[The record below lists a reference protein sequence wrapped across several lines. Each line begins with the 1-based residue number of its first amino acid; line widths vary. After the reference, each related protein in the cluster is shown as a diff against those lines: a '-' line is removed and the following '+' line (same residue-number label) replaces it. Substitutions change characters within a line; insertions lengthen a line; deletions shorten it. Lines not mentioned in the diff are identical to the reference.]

1 MALDNNPLKQ
11 YFRRPALH
19 LRLPSGG
26 QGYAPGIINLPDTGE
41 LPIYPM
47 TAIDE
52 ITAKTPDAL
61 FNGSA
66 VADLIKSCVPNILD
80 PWAVSS
86 YDLDAVLI
94 AIKAA
99 SQGSDLEID
108 SQCPSCEEIA
118 SYGVNLMGILATMKP
133 GDYTKELN
141 VGDLSI
147 KFRALQYREMN
158 EASLGQFELQ
168 KMLFAISKIEDE
180 TEKAK
185 RGQEAIKTVTE
196 VTMQILA
203 KTIEYIKTPGTTVTE
218 TNFIVDFLKS
228 CDNNMFVAIR
238 DYHAKLK
245 ETTEIKPLKIKCIH
259 CQNEYEQTFTLNASD
274 FFG

>member
-26 QGYAPGIINLPDTGE
+26 QGYAPGIINLPDSGE

-66 VADLIKSCVPNILD
+66 VADLIKSCVPNIID

-99 SQGSDLEID
+99 SQGSELEID

-180 TEKAK
+180 TEKAQ

-203 KTIEYIKTPGTTVTE
+203 KTIEYIRTPGTTVTE

-259 CQNEYEQTFTLNASD
+259 CQHDYEQAFTLNASD

>member
-26 QGYAPGIINLPDTGE
+26 QGYGPGIINLPDTGE

-66 VADLIKSCVPNILD
+66 VSELIKSCVPNIID

-99 SQGSDLEID
+99 SQGSELEID
-108 SQCPSCEEIA
+108 SQCPSCEEVA

-141 VGDLSI
+141 VGELSI
-147 KFRALQYREMN
+147 KFRPLQYREMN

-185 RGQEAIKTVTE
+185 QGQEAVKTVTE
-196 VTMQILA
+196 ITMKILA

-218 TNFIVDFLKS
+218 TSFIVDFLKS

-245 ETTEIKPLKIKCIH
+245 ESTEIKPLKIKCIH
-259 CQNEYEQTFTLNASD
+259 CQNEYEQAFTLNASD

>member
-1 MALDNNPLKQ
+1 MALENNPLKQ
-11 YFRRPALH
+11 YFRRPSMH

-26 QGYAPGIINLPDTGE
+26 TNYPPGVINMPETGE
-41 LPIYPM
+41 LPVYPM

-61 FNGSA
+61 FNGSVIA
-66 VADLIKSCVPNILD
+66 ELIKSCVPNIID

-86 YDLDAVLI
+86 YDFDAILI

-99 SQGSDLEID
+99 SQGNELEID
-108 SQCPSCEEIA
+108 SQCTKCEEIA
-118 SYGVNLMGILATMKP
+118 SYGVNLMGVLAGMKP

-141 VGDLSI
+141 VGELSI
-147 KFRALQYREMN
+147 KFRPLQYREMN

-168 KMLFAISKIEDE
+168 KMLMSLNQITDE
-180 TEKAK
+180 NEKAK
-185 RGQEAIKTVTE
+185 RSQEAVRTITNI
-196 VTMQILA
+196 TMDILG
-203 KTIEYIKTPGTTVTE
+203 KTIEYIKTPNSVVNE
-218 TNFIVDFLKS
+218 SSFILDFLKS
-228 CDNNMFVAIR
+228 CDNSMFEAIR

-245 ETTEIKPLKIKCIH
+245 ESTEMKPLKIKCVN
-259 CQNEYEQTFTLNASD
+259 CQHDYEQPFTLNVSD

>member
-26 QGYAPGIINLPDTGE
+26 QDYAPGIINLPDTGE

-147 KFRALQYREMN
+147 KFRPLQYREMN

-203 KTIEYIKTPGTTVTE
+203 KTIEYIKTPGTVVIE

-259 CQNEYEQTFTLNASD
+259 CQHEYDQSFTLNASD

>member
-19 LRLPSGG
+19 LKLPSGG
-26 QGYAPGIINLPDTGE
+26 VGYAPGIINFPDTGE

-66 VADLIKSCVPNILD
+66 VADLIKSCVPSIVD
-80 PWAVSS
+80 PWAVNS
-86 YDLDAVLI
+86 YDLDAILI

-99 SQGSDLEID
+99 SQGNDLEID
-108 SQCPSCEEIA
+108 SQCPKCEEVS
-118 SYGVNLMGILATMKP
+118 SYGVNLMGVLAGMKP

-141 VGDLSI
+141 LGDLSI
-147 KFRALQYREMN
+147 KFRPLQYREMN

-168 KMLFAISKIEDE
+168 KMFASITQIQDE

-185 RGQEAIKTVTE
+185 RSQEAVKSITE
-196 VTMQILA
+196 ITMGILA
-203 KTIEYIKTPGTTVTE
+203 KTIEYVKTPGTTVTD
-218 TNFIVDFLKS
+218 TNFIADFLKS
-228 CDNNMFVAIR
+228 CDNNIFVAIR

-245 ETTEIKPLKIKCIH
+245 ETTEMKPLKIQCIH
-259 CQNEYEQTFTLNASD
+259 CQNEYDQPFTLNASD
-274 FFG
+274 FFA